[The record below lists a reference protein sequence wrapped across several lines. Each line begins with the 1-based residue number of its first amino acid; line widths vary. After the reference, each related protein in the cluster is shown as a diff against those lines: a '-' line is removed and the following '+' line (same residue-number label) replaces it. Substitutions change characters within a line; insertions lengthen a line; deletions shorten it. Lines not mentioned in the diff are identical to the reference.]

1 MGRATPS
8 EVGVVWMGMDLE
20 EGWFSGDMPG
30 ADSPLGD
37 DLGVHD
43 SFLQVMAGDDAS
55 SQMKEHIGAVSRRYC

>member
-1 MGRATPS
+1 
-8 EVGVVWMGMDLE
+8 MGMDLE